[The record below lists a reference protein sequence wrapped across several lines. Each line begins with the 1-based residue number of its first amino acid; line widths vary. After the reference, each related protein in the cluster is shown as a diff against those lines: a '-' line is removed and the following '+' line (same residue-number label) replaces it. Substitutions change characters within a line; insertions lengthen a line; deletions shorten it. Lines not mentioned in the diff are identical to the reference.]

1 MGNNNLKVLKKAIT
15 FEYTINGGGKLT
27 LHKIYFYKD
36 KNGNEPVA
44 EYIAELAQKKEKN
57 SRIKLNK
64 IRDYMKVLSE
74 YGTQAGE
81 PYIKHID
88 GEIWELRPLRDRIL
102 FVGWINGS
110 YVLLHQFMK
119 KTQKTPAREIE
130 KAKRELADLIE
141 RGVKYE

>member
-1 MGNNNLKVLKKAIT
+1 MSKRSD
-15 FEYTINGGGKLT
+15 
-27 LHKIYFYKD
+27 KD
-36 KNGNEPVA
+36 
-44 EYIAELAQKKEKN
+44 

-64 IRDYMKVLSE
+64 IRDYVKVLSE
-74 YGTQAGE
+74 HGTQAGE
-81 PYIKHID
+81 PYIKHLD

-102 FVGWINGS
+102 FVAWINGG

-141 RGVKYE
+141 RGVTFE

>member
-1 MGNNNLKVLKKAIT
+1 MHKV
-15 FEYTINGGGKLT
+15 
-27 LHKIYFYKD
+27 YFYKD
-36 KNGNEPVA
+36 KNGSEPVA
-44 EYIAELAQKKEKN
+44 EYIAELSKRSDKD

-64 IRDYMKVLSE
+64 IRDYVKVLSE
-74 YGTQAGE
+74 HGTQAGE
-81 PYIKHID
+81 PYIKHLD

-102 FVGWINGS
+102 FVAWVNGN

-141 RGVKYE
+141 RGVTFE

>member
-1 MGNNNLKVLKKAIT
+1 M
-15 FEYTINGGGKLT
+15 
-27 LHKIYFYKD
+27 HKIYFYRD
-36 KNGNEPVA
+36 RNGNEPVA
-44 EYIAELAQKKEKN
+44 EYIAELAQKKDKD

-64 IRDYMKVLSE
+64 IRDYIKVLSE

-81 PYIKHID
+81 PYIKHLD
-88 GEIWELRPLRDRIL
+88 GEIWELRPLRERIL
-102 FVGWINGS
+102 FIGWVNGC

-141 RGVKYE
+141 RGVQHE

>member
-1 MGNNNLKVLKKAIT
+1 M
-15 FEYTINGGGKLT
+15 
-27 LHKIYFYKD
+27 HDIYFYKD
-36 KNGNEPVA
+36 RNGNEPVK
-44 EYIAELAQKKEKN
+44 EYLAELAAKKDKD

-64 IRDYMKVLSE
+64 IRDYMKTLSV

-81 PYIKHID
+81 PYIKHLD

-102 FVGWINGS
+102 FLAWVNGS

-130 KAKRELADLIE
+130 KAKRELADIVE
-141 RGVKYE
+141 RGIDYEQEE